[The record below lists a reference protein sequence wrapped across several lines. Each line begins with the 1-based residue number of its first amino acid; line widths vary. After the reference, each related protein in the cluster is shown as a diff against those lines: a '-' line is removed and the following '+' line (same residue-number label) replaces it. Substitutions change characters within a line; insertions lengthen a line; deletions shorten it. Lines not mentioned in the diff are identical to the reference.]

1 MQSRIFA
8 KDYGVTKMANKK
20 QVQKF
25 AVDFE
30 TTVLELGGRKTDEKR
45 YTYDWVI
52 ETKFGDFIL
61 GASAPRG
68 RNSKTYPNIWTI
80 YGRFTDVK
88 KAAGVASC
96 QFGRFN
102 EYSGKW
108 NIHEYSPEA
117 ALAQLK
123 LRLQYCGVGNVDEC

>member
-1 MQSRIFA
+1 M
-8 KDYGVTKMANKK
+8 KGCGEMANKK
-20 QVQKF
+20 QILKF
-25 AVDFE
+25 ERDFE
-30 TTVLELGGRKTDEKR
+30 EVVLAFGGSKTDTKC
-45 YTYDWVI
+45 YTYDWSF
-52 ETKFGDFIL
+52 ETQYGEFII

-68 RNSKTYPNIWTI
+68 RNSKMYPNIWTI

-96 QFGRFN
+96 HFGSFN

-123 LRLQYCGVGNVDEC
+123 LRLQYCGVGNIDNRI